1 MLSYR
6 VVDRLAFAA
15 ELCRGKTVLDIGGQK
30 MPGCDSKSPFANA
43 YQKIQMAASDYR
55 IADYQQVAGVDY
67 VIDLNHA
74 QGVESLRH
82 AIDEFRPQVILCME
96 TLEHVNYHFESM
108 NAMAHAIESCGA
120 TVFITIPNNG
130 NWVFNALGWN
140 WDHSIAF
147 FQGVADRFVRRSDLG
162 RHKVELVGCMQKYVW
177 YWWIAYAL
185 SFLQP
190 FSWGFVV
197 TPVTDRT

>member
-15 ELCRGKTVLDIGGQK
+15 ELCRGKTVLDVGGQK
-30 MPGCDSKSPFANA
+30 MPNCDPGSPFARE
-43 YQKIQMAASDYR
+43 YQKIQRAASNYR
-55 IADYQQVAGVDY
+55 IADYQQVPGVDY
-67 VIDLNHA
+67 VVDLNRPE
-74 QGVESLRH
+74 GVDALSA
-82 AIDEFRPQVILCME
+82 AIDEYRPQVILCME

-108 NAMAHAIESCGA
+108 NAMASAIAAHGT

-140 WDHSIAF
+140 WDHSVAF
-147 FQGVADRFVRRSDLG
+147 FRGIADRFVRRSRLG
-162 RHKVELVGCMQKYVW
+162 SHAVEMVGCMQKYVW
-177 YWWIAYAL
+177 YWWIAYTISL
-185 SFLQP
+185 FQP

-197 TPVTDRT
+197 KPVADRS